1 MSTSLI
7 DEIKKIAN
15 GEVTE
20 PIETQPGATPM
31 GAPPRPPALDPITAP
46 KKKKKRRKKA
56 PINEPEEIE
65 LQTPL
70 ERRPPTSP
78 RPDQNQTIES
88 KNLDTPETQ
97 QTSEVHEQTGYTNT
111 AFKSDENNNQQEPEP
126 MPQQTPQE
134 DNRDHILGVYIHRTD
149 HITFSMRRILIKVNI
164 MSGMTNSLLTK
175 EDQNNK
181 SVSYYENTR
190 EIPIKHIMP
199 IMSQPFQV
207 DKQKSLLP
215 QWEELLEFNENYN
228 YITNMQNAAF
238 FIFQVQD
245 CVEAR
250 KTVAWA
256 YLRVLN
262 HVTNQT
268 NLNKRLRLQLFA
280 PPSKQS
286 TSDDQELAQL
296 VSLIGQSKRQ
306 KINSTLHV
314 TISSLLPF
322 SKRPI
327 EHQTVRSMR
336 PDQKEI
342 GRAEIIAV
350 EGVPSLPS
358 PTGNFHSY

>member
-7 DEIKKIAN
+7 DEIQKIAN
-15 GEVTE
+15 GEVQE
-20 PIETQPGATPM
+20 PVETPAGTGPM
-31 GAPPRPPALDPITAP
+31 GAPPRPPALEPITAP
-46 KKKKKRRKKA
+46 KKKKKRRKKE
-56 PINEPEEIE
+56 PIKQEIE
-65 LQTPL
+65 LETPL

-78 RPDQNQTIES
+78 RPDQNQTTES
-88 KNLDTPETQ
+88 KNPEVPENQ

-111 AFKSDENNNQQEPEP
+111 AFQSDENNNQQEPEP
-126 MPQQTPQE
+126 VPQE
-134 DNRDHILGVYIHRTD
+134 PPQVDNRDHILGVYIHRTD
-149 HITFSMRRILIKVNI
+149 HITYSMRRILVKVNI

-228 YITNMQNAAF
+228 YITDMQNAAF

-280 PPSKQS
+280 PPTKPA
-286 TSDDQELAQL
+286 TSDEQELSQL
-296 VSLIGQSKRQ
+296 VTLIGQSKRQ

-358 PTGNFHSY
+358 PTGKNRS